1 MAIDNSN
8 REPAPA
14 RKDDAVDHPYRAYV
28 IVLFV
33 AGILALNYPL
43 LSLYDHILLLWGIPL
58 LYLYLFLAWLTIIG
72 LTALVMERI
81 SARSEHQTRR

>member
-14 RKDDAVDHPYRAYV
+14 RKDDAVYHPFRAYV